1 MHRFYLPPER
11 CAGAALRL
19 DGREAHHALNV
30 LRLQLGELVTVLDG
44 AGNEFLCAVETSSR
58 AVLTLSVS
66 LKNFVAA
73 PPCAVT
79 LLVGLPKGKI
89 IESVIQKAV
98 ELGVRRVV
106 PILSERVVTQ
116 LDDAG
121 AENKREKW
129 RQVAIEAIKQC
140 GAAWLPAVEAP
151 VTIGQF
157 LARQEKFELSFVG
170 SLQKERHP
178 PRAVL
183 RDFEI
188 KHGRPP
194 QNAAVWIGPE
204 GDFST
209 TELAAIQDSGA
220 QPVTFGKLVLRVE
233 TAAIYCLSFL
243 KYEFQRD

>member
-170 SLQKERHP
+170 SLQKDRHP